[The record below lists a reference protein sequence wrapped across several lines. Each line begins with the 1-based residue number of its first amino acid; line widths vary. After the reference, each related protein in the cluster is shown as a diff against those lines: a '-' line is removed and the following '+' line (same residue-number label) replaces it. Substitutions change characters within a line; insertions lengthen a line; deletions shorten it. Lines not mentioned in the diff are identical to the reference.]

1 MYFVTEPVTYR
12 MVSTRDNTCR
22 TIIDRNYKFFKFSI
36 FSIYPFSWSL
46 AEVKVFAGTHESGRK
61 WSLGRWSLC
70 RGFVMRVLTVIRP
83 GRMKMVVERRWSL
96 CRGGLY

>member
-1 MYFVTEPVTYR
+1 MYFVTKPVTNR
-12 MVSTRDNTCR
+12 TVSTCDNANR
-22 TIIDRNYKFFKFSI
+22 IIMDRKYEFFKCSI
-36 FSIYPFSWSL
+36 FSIYQFSWSL
-46 AEVKVFAGTHESGRK
+46 TEVKVFAGTHESGRK